1 MNLLTGVRRLASV
14 LAAALILTTT
24 ARAEPAMWLIQDKD
38 SKIYLF
44 GTIHILPPE
53 AQWRSPKIDAAI
65 ADAAELWLEIPNISS
80 AGVQVVAA
88 IAVLSQGF
96 SFSKPLTTRLT
107 KEQFASLD
115 KAARAQGFSLKEL
128 NAMRPWLVAL
138 LLQTGGST
146 GTNMVP
152 GVDVQVEKGFHKRG
166 LPVKGFETVGQQI
179 SIFSKLSEKDELA
192 MLLDTVAAADTSGK
206 DFDDLLAIWL
216 SGDTDAMEKLIVADM
231 KSSSPVLYDAM
242 LRNRNIA
249 WADQIET
256 LLKGKGDIFI
266 AVGAAHLAGP
276 DSVQA
281 LLKVKGID
289 AVRK

>member
-1 MNLLTGVRRLASV
+1 MNLLCGARRLASV
-14 LAAALILTTT
+14 LAAALILTTS

-38 SKIYLF
+38 SRIYLF

-53 AQWRSPKIDAAI
+53 TQWRSPKIDAAI

-80 AGVQVVAA
+80 AGVQVAAA

-96 SFSKPLTTRLT
+96 SFSKPLTARLT
-107 KEQFASLD
+107 KEQLASLE

-146 GTNMVP
+146 GTNVVP
-152 GVDVQVEKGFHKRG
+152 GVDVQVEKGFHKRN

-179 SIFSKLSEKDELA
+179 SIFSKLPEKDELA
-192 MLLDTVAAADTSGK
+192 MLLDTVAAADTSGE
-206 DFDDLLAIWL
+206 DFDDLLAIWQ

-231 KSSSPVLYDAM
+231 KSSSPVLYDAL

-266 AVGAAHLAGP
+266 AVGAAHLSGP

-281 LLKVKGID
+281 LLRAKGID